1 MFVVAENNGTDGI
14 TFKVKRE
21 AIGIAGEFQH
31 FTLHHVA
38 QTMNAG
44 NAVGQRN
51 HRALSAKISGN
62 AEAFDTL
69 LQQFADFTGIE
80 LHLTAPNFM
89 R

>member
-1 MFVVAENNGTDGI
+1 
-14 TFKVKRE
+14 
-21 AIGIAGEFQH
+21 
-31 FTLHHVA
+31 
-38 QTMNAG
+38 MNAG